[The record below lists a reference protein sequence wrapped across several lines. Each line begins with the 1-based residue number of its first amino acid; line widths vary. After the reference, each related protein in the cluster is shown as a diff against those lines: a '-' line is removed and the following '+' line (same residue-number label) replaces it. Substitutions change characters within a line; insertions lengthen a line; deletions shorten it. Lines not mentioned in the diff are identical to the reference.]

1 MLQGGGGREL
11 SPLFSTMI
19 HLQPDTAAQSVYVTP
34 YEARKFL
41 ATFTHYLIRFTS
53 TSTEEEHFA
62 VLSVLVDNERYTKAR
77 MGTNVDDVSNVLIT
91 ESGLYTYT
99 IWGQNSSTNLSPKNA
114 AVVGVCEEGAMKIS
128 DAAAWTIPAVSIPDN
143 VIYYE

>member
-1 MLQGGGGREL
+1 
-11 SPLFSTMI
+11 MI
-19 HLQPDTAAQSVYVTP
+19 HLQPDTADQTFYATP

-41 ATFTHYLIRFTS
+41 ATFTNYLIRFTS
-53 TSTEEEHFA
+53 TATEEEHFA

-77 MGTNVDDVSNVLIT
+77 INTNVDNTNNVLIKD
-91 ESGLYTYT
+91 SGLYTYT
-99 IWGQNSSTNLSPKNA
+99 IWGQNSDSNLDPANA